1 MNMIKDGC
9 KMKLTFDERMLMTLY
24 NGGTR
29 GGTIN
34 NLKNMRICISYDE
47 TFLRNLTDSVL
58 SKLAVRPEL
67 HCLTIRGI
75 IRKLSTYLMF
85 QTPEQ
90 EKIPVMLSSG
100 LWKSDTRTLFQR
112 SWRAM
117 EG

>member
-1 MNMIKDGC
+1 MIKDGC

-58 SKLAVRPEL
+58 SKLD
-67 HCLTIRGI
+67 
-75 IRKLSTYLMF
+75 LMTEDEF
-85 QTPEQ
+85 EDAIF
-90 EKIPVMLSSG
+90 KG
-100 LWKSDTRTLFQR
+100 LEDIN
-112 SWRAM
+112 AD
-117 EG
+117 